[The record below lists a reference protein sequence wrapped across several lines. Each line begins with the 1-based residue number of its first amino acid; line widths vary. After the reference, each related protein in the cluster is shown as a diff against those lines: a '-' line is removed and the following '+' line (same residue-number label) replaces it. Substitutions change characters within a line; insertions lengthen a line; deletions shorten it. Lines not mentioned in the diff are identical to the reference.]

1 MTQDEE
7 DEIDKRS
14 RRISGETSR
23 RQPVGIEMLLEV
35 SKVLNKEG
43 LRRALEQEKHEQQQ
57 KKKGSR

>member
-23 RQPVGIEMLLEV
+23 RQPVDIKMLLEV
-35 SKVLNKEG
+35 SKVLNNEG
-43 LRRALEQEKHEQQQ
+43 LRRELEQQKHEQQ